1 MRNEVSL
8 QDWTIRASGAM
19 QDDFL
24 ESVFFTGNGRL
35 GVRGYA
41 AGDPRPRPVQQGMF
55 LAGMFDEIK
64 PGITDFIHLP
74 TPVWHHIAANGE
86 TLTPAG
92 PVLRALD
99 LSCGTLTLQYRADT
113 PHGTV
118 RVTEE
123 RWFDPECPAF
133 LWQRLQVESSTPEDL
148 TVDSGIYSA
157 SCNCPV
163 PDDQVKE
170 NHETV
175 QLMVEEEPRFSSGKL
190 EAGWHSH
197 VTGLGLQIHL
207 HYAIQGGRQEAS
219 VRQFGVCCGLRFTGT
234 AAPGKPFVLDKTAVI
249 LTSRDRDPRI
259 DPSAQPLAYDL
270 ARQQAKEHWAARW
283 SVCDVAVDGDAD
295 AQTALRYAA
304 YQLICSCSARDDT
317 VNIGARGLTHT
328 RYKGCYFWDT
338 DLFMMPFFLLTDPS
352 GARSLMQYR
361 VNCLPQA
368 KEHARRMNSAGA
380 RYPWMASYDGSEQ
393 CESWDIG
400 ASELHV
406 TADIVYAM
414 DLYARITGDV
424 PFFREA
430 EEVYIETARFWCSRY
445 TPVLGTDRF
454 NLLFCKGPDE
464 YCGITSNNLFT
475 NVMVRHNLNLALAA
489 ARRMQREDPAR
500 FESLHLSEEEM
511 TSWQM
516 LERGIQ
522 IPRDPVTGHLR
533 ADDTFHL
540 LEPVEVSS
548 LKQGDTASYHKV
560 CFDRLQRYQ
569 VIKQADTLLV
579 MTRLPDCFTEEERLA
594 AWQDFEPKCL
604 HDSTLSFASHALF
617 AAQNG
622 LTDAAWRYFEKAAY
636 LDLREIMGNTGK
648 EGLHLACLG
657 ETWQAA
663 IFGFAGLRF
672 TPDGPSLFPHLPGH
686 WQGLHFHFHWH
697 GTLYRAD
704 LCRDETGAVQTEL
717 RSLAESTKTF

>member
-1 MRNEVSL
+1 MRTEVSL
-8 QDWTIRASGAM
+8 QDWSIRASGAL

-24 ESVFFTGNGRL
+24 ESVFFTGNGRM

-41 AGDPRPRPVQQGMF
+41 AGDPQPRPVQQGLF

-74 TPVWHHIAANGE
+74 TPVWHSITAGDRP
-86 TLTPAG
+86 LIPAG
-92 PVLRALD
+92 PVLRTLD
-99 LSCGTLTLQYRADT
+99 LSCGTLTLQYSADA

-118 RVTEE
+118 QITEE
-123 RWFDPECPAF
+123 RWFDPEHPAL
-133 LWQRLQVESSTPEDL
+133 LWQRLQVESAAPETL
-148 TVDSGIYSA
+148 TVDSGVYCA

-175 QLMVEEEPRFSSGKL
+175 QLMVEEEPHFSSGKL

-197 VTGLGLQIHL
+197 VTGLGLQVRL
-207 HYAIQGGRQEAS
+207 HYAVREGRQEEP
-219 VRQFGVCCGLRFTGT
+219 VHQPGICCGLRFTGT
-234 AAPGKPFVLDKTAVI
+234 AAPGRPFVLDKTAVI

-259 DPSAQPLAYDL
+259 DPAAQPLPYDL

-283 SVCDVAVDGDAD
+283 AVCDVAVDGDPD

-368 KEHARRMNSAGA
+368 KEHAVRMNNAGA

-406 TADIVYAM
+406 TADVVYAM
-414 DLYARITGDV
+414 DLYARIAGDAA
-424 PFFREA
+424 FAHEA
-430 EEVYIETARFWCSRY
+430 EEVYIETARFWRSRY
-445 TPVLGTDRF
+445 TAVPDSDRF

-475 NVMVRHNLNLALAA
+475 NVMVRHNLDLALTA
-489 ARRMQREDPAR
+489 ARRMQKEEPAR
-500 FESLHLSEEEM
+500 FEALHLSEEELAD
-511 TSWQM
+511 WQA
-516 LERGIQ
+516 LYRGIQ

-540 LEPVEVSS
+540 LEPVEASS
-548 LKQGDTASYHKV
+548 LKQGDAASYHKV

-569 VIKQADTLLV
+569 VIKQADTLLI
-579 MTRLPDCFTEEERLA
+579 MTRLPDLFTAEERLD

-622 LTDAAWRYFEKAAY
+622 LTDAALHYFEKAAY
-636 LDLREIMGNTGK
+636 LDLREVMGNTGK

-657 ETWQAA
+657 ETWQSVV
-663 IFGFAGLRF
+663 FGFAGLHF
-672 TPDGPSLFPHLPGH
+672 TQDGPVLTPHLPDG
-686 WQGLHFHFHWH
+686 WNGLHFRFYWQ
-697 GTLYRAD
+697 GALYRAD
-704 LCRDETGAVQTEL
+704 LHRDENGAVQAK
-717 RSLAESTKTF
+717 LAPCAE

>member
-8 QDWTIRASGAM
+8 HDWTIRASGAM

-24 ESVFFTGNGRL
+24 ESIFFTGNGRM

-41 AGDPRPRPVQQGMF
+41 AGDPRPRPVQQGLF

-74 TPVWHHIAANGE
+74 TPVWHRIAVDGRI
-86 TLTPAG
+86 LTPAG
-92 PVLRALD
+92 PILRTLD
-99 LSCGTLTLQYRADT
+99 LACGTLTLQYTADAS
-113 PHGTV
+113 HGSV
-118 RVTEE
+118 QVTEE
-123 RWFDPECPAF
+123 RWFDPEYPAF
-133 LWQRLQVESSTPEDL
+133 LWQRLQVESSAAESL

-175 QLMVEEEPRFSSGKL
+175 QLMVEEEPCFSAGKM
-190 EAGWHSH
+190 EGSWHSH
-197 VTGLGLQIHL
+197 VTGLGLQVRL
-207 HYAIQGGRQEAS
+207 YYAVRGGRQKES
-219 VRQFGVCCGLRFTGT
+219 VQQTGVCCGLRFTGT
-234 AAPGKPFVLDKTAVI
+234 VTPGHPFVLDKTAVI
-249 LTSRDRDPRI
+249 LTGRDRDPRI
-259 DPSAQPLAYDL
+259 VSSVQPLPYDL
-270 ARQQAKEHWAARW
+270 AWQQAKEHWAAKW
-283 SVCDVAVDGDAD
+283 AICDVTVDGDPD

-361 VNCLPQA
+361 INCLPQA
-368 KEHARRMNSAGA
+368 KEHASRMNSAGA
-380 RYPWMASYDGSEQ
+380 RYPWMTSFDGSEQ

-424 PFFREA
+424 RFSREA
-430 EEVYIETARFWCSRY
+430 EEVYIETARFWRSRY
-445 TPVLGTDRF
+445 TPVPGTDSF

-475 NVMVRHNLNLALAA
+475 NVMVRHNLNLAVTA
-489 ARRMQREDPAR
+489 ARRMQREDPKQ
-500 FESLHLSEEEM
+500 FESLHLSEEEI
-511 TSWQM
+511 SAWQM
-516 LERGIQ
+516 LERGIR

-540 LEPVEVSS
+540 LEPIAVTS
-548 LKQGDTASYHKV
+548 LKRGDAASYHKV

-579 MTRLPDCFTEEERLA
+579 MTRLPGLFTAEERLT
-594 AWQDFEPKCL
+594 AWRDFEPKCL
-604 HDSTLSFASHALF
+604 HDSTLSFASHCLF

-622 LTDAAWRYFEKAAY
+622 MADAAWRYFEKAAY
-636 LDLREIMGNTGK
+636 LDLREVMENTGK

-657 ETWQAA
+657 ETWQAV

-672 TPDGPSLFPHLPGH
+672 TQEGPRLSPNLPEH
-686 WQGLHFHFHWH
+686 WKSLHFHFYWH
-697 GTLYRAD
+697 GKLYHAGLR
-704 LCRDETGAVQTEL
+704 RDESGVVQTEL
-717 RSLAESTKTF
+717 SPFTEL

>member
-1 MRNEVSL
+1 MRTEVSL
-8 QDWTIRASGAM
+8 QDWSIRASGAL

-24 ESVFFTGNGRL
+24 ESVFFTGNGRM

-41 AGDPRPRPVQQGMF
+41 AGDPQPRPVQQGLF

-74 TPVWHHIAANGE
+74 TPVWHSITAGDRP
-86 TLTPAG
+86 LIPAG
-92 PVLRALD
+92 PVLRTLD
-99 LSCGTLTLQYRADT
+99 LSCGTLTLQYSADA

-118 RVTEE
+118 QITEE
-123 RWFDPECPAF
+123 RWFDPEHPAL
-133 LWQRLQVESSTPEDL
+133 LWQRLKVESSAPEDL
-148 TVDSGIYSA
+148 TVDSGVYCA

-175 QLMVEEEPRFSSGKL
+175 QLMVEEEPRFSPGKL

-197 VTGLGLQIHL
+197 VTGLGLQVRL
-207 HYAIQGGRQEAS
+207 HYAVREGRQEKP
-219 VRQFGVCCGLRFTGT
+219 VHQPGICCGLRFTGT
-234 AAPGKPFVLDKTAVI
+234 AAPGQPFVLDKTAII

-259 DPSAQPLAYDL
+259 DPAAQPLPYDL
-270 ARQQAKEHWAARW
+270 AQQQAKEHWAARW
-283 SVCDVAVDGDAD
+283 AVCDVAVDGDPN

-368 KEHARRMNSAGA
+368 KEHAVRMNNAGA

-406 TADIVYAM
+406 TADVVYAM
-414 DLYARITGDV
+414 DLYARIAGDAA
-424 PFFREA
+424 FAHEA
-430 EEVYIETARFWCSRY
+430 EEVYIETARFWRSRY
-445 TPVLGTDRF
+445 TAVPGSDRF

-475 NVMVRHNLNLALAA
+475 NVMVRHNLDLALTA
-489 ARRMQREDPAR
+489 ARRMQKEEPAR
-500 FESLHLSEEEM
+500 FEALHLSEEELAD
-511 TSWQM
+511 WQA
-516 LERGIQ
+516 LYRGIQ

-540 LEPVEVSS
+540 LEPVEASS
-548 LKQGDTASYHKV
+548 LKQGDAASYHKV

-569 VIKQADTLLV
+569 VIKQADTLLI
-579 MTRLPDCFTEEERLA
+579 MTRLPDLFTAEERLD

-622 LTDAAWRYFEKAAY
+622 LTDAALHYFEKAAY
-636 LDLREIMGNTGK
+636 LDLREVMGNTGK

-657 ETWQAA
+657 ETWQSVV
-663 IFGFAGLRF
+663 FGFAGLHF
-672 TPDGPSLFPHLPGH
+672 TQDGPVLTPHLPDG
-686 WQGLHFHFHWH
+686 WNGLHFRFYWQ
-697 GTLYRAD
+697 GALYRAD
-704 LCRDETGAVQTEL
+704 LHRDENGAVQAEL
-717 RSLAESTKTF
+717 APCAE